1 MIPVLIRIVLRYAAG
16 ALVLKG
22 FIPEDVG
29 HQIATDADILN
40 VLEVTAG
47 LGLGAV
53 AEGWY
58 WLARKFG
65 WAK

>member
-1 MIPVLIRIVLRYAAG
+1 MTAVLIRIALRYLAG
-16 ALVLKG
+16 ALVIKG
-22 FIPEDVG
+22 LIPEAMG
-29 HQIATDADILN
+29 SQIAADPDILN
-40 VLEVTAG
+40 VLEVASG
-47 LGLGAV
+47 VAFGAV